1 MIPFC
6 YFARRLVALNLLLL
20 VVSDLLPAEVQ
31 YKDKEE
37 DYKPPDRRACG
48 RPHNSGW
55 LNLLGDEEMTGGFA
69 ADLENEVYES
79 DNWRKIISKR
89 QRIGGNR

>member
-1 MIPFC
+1 MPSHHVQNEIQE
-6 YFARRLVALNLLLL
+6 ATNLFGFGNTK
-20 VVSDLLPAEVQ
+20 PAEVQ
-31 YKDKEE
+31 YKVKEE

-69 ADLENEVYES
+69 ADPEDEVYES
-79 DNWRKIISKR
+79 DNWREIISKR
-89 QRIGGNR
+89 QRIGGIR